1 MIGPPM
7 PVPNHSAANGTQA
20 IGRDEAQGIEH
31 RRDDLVEPRNQPISS
46 PSGTPTAAAS
56 RKP

>member
-20 IGRDEAQGIEH
+20 IGAMKRSASNTGVTMSSSQ
-31 RRDDLVEPRNQPISS
+31 RNQPISR